1 MNSVKIRLIILMI
14 TGLLFLN
21 LCDRPKAV
29 QDTQKER
36 IYPVRVEKVTS
47 GNIEKKIAYL
57 GNLEAY
63 QEVKVYSTIPT
74 RITEMNVDINDRV
87 KAGDVLAVV
96 DNIKIRQGVL
106 QAEAGLQSAQ
116 AQYENILTE
125 WKRIKKLYSENAVS
139 QSQNDG
145 INAQKEAAEAAVN
158 QMKAG
163 LKSAKEQLNDSYIK
177 SPITGIVSSRT
188 YNIGDQ
194 TSPQMPVFTIVQMDK
209 IKINIDIV
217 ESQIDQIAVGQKA
230 YVTVDT
236 YPGEMFTGKV
246 NTIYPTINP
255 VTRTVKCEIVIEN
268 SDYRLKPG
276 GFARVEIVVEQHN
289 DVLLIPKHAII
300 EKTSLEYLGGEITHT
315 RIKTEKY
322 VFIVNSAIAEM
333 REIGTDITSDNYA
346 EVTSGLKSGDLVITI
361 GQYDLSDSSL
371 VEIVE
376 EEGAQ

>member
-14 TGLLFLN
+14 TGLFFLN

-145 INAQKEAAEAAVN
+145 INAQKEAAAAAVN

-236 YPGEMFTGKV
+236 YLGEMFTGKV